1 MALKFHCRIKPQ
13 NIKLSFRNI
22 SKEKIIMKQ
31 GLKDLHSQ
39 NVLLTHSGLF
49 LLCFALLWVKSV
61 IENQHLLMVNSC
73 NDSYLL

>member
-1 MALKFHCRIKPQ
+1 
-13 NIKLSFRNI
+13 
-22 SKEKIIMKQ
+22 MKQ